1 MSTWRDGRLHL
12 DEVPITDGP
21 HHAVSPRKRRFG
33 LLRLSRRLECANS
46 IVFGYGLG
54 GVGEEDMP
62 KRQGMLQDANT
73 VLEQLRPQTQPAPEH
88 SLEMTDAVIPRGP
101 KPLFSD

>member
-21 HHAVSPRKRRFG
+21 HHAVSRRKRRFG

-54 GVGEEDMP
+54 GFGRGGHE
-62 KRQGMLQDANT
+62 KATGNAARC
-73 VLEQLRPQTQPAPEH
+73 EH
-88 SLEMTDAVIPRGP
+88 SLGTASSSNTTGT
-101 KPLFSD
+101 